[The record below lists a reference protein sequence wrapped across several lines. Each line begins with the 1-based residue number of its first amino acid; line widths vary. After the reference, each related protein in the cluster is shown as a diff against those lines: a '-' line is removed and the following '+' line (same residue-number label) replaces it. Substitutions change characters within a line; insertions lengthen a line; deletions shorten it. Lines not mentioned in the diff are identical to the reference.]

1 MSKNFEQNENSN
13 FAQVIGLKNFLCFF
27 SCLEKNHYFSLF
39 FLFFLRV
46 WKKIIFFSF
55 LFFFRVW
62 KKIFF
67 FSSCLEKNHF
77 FGHFFKF
84 FFFRVWEKY
93 VFFLC
98 LEKNHFFG
106 FSLCCDGKILSTSF
120 NIEKNSNFCG
130 LKRIP
135 NFYFNEFGKESHSY
149 LIPNIKLSLYVSY

>member
-1 MSKNFEQNENSN
+1 M
-13 FAQVIGLKNFLCFF
+13 FF
-27 SCLEKNHYFSLF
+27 FVFGKKSLFFSVFFVFSSCLEKNHF
-39 FLFFLRV
+39 F
-46 WKKIIFFSF
+46 FFS
-55 LFFFRVW
+55 FFFRVW

>member
-1 MSKNFEQNENSN
+1 M
-13 FAQVIGLKNFLCFF
+13 FF
-27 SCLEKNHYFSLF
+27 FVFGKKSLF
-39 FLFFLRV
+39 FFVFFV
-46 WKKIIFFSF
+46 
-55 LFFFRVW
+55 
-62 KKIFF
+62 

-149 LIPNIKLSLYVSY
+149 LIPNIKLSLYVSYQSDYFCHVAEASSIQGELNNGRRPF